1 MKIKNAFAVT
11 GITVCLLAMSGCG
24 QQVEEAVIPEVETSG
39 EAVIETTVD
48 ESTTEYASSESVE
61 TETLQDTKFDITLAF
76 AGDISLDDTS
86 AVMQNYF
93 AQGSVLSNVI
103 DARYIEEM
111 NQADL
116 MWINNE
122 FCYSLRGNPLPN
134 KMYTFRANPE
144 HVSMLQEMGVD
155 VAGLANN
162 HIYDFGKDA
171 FLDTLDTLDGAGIPY
186 VGAGHDLA
194 EAMSPVYLEADGV
207 TIAYVAASRAEKY
220 KMTPQATE
228 TEPGILR
235 CYDNTLFLKE
245 IREADTKADIVVA
258 LPHWGT
264 EYSTKLEEA
273 QTVGAKQYI
282 DAGADAVIGAH
293 SHCIQGVELYNGKPI
308 VYSLGNFWF
317 NDKSLETMLVK
328 LHVSGEKDL
337 GADLQ
342 STEDDTI
349 QVEDIR
355 LEILP
360 GMQSGCTTVMA
371 DGAEKERILHYIE
384 SISPAPIA
392 LEYTSE
398 K

>member
-1 MKIKNAFAVT
+1 
-11 GITVCLLAMSGCG
+11 
-24 QQVEEAVIPEVETSG
+24 
-39 EAVIETTVD
+39 
-48 ESTTEYASSESVE
+48 
-61 TETLQDTKFDITLAF
+61 
-76 AGDISLDDTS
+76 
-86 AVMQNYF
+86 
-93 AQGSVLSNVI
+93 
-103 DARYIEEM
+103 
-111 NQADL
+111 
-116 MWINNE
+116 
-122 FCYSLRGNPLPN
+122 
-134 KMYTFRANPE
+134 
-144 HVSMLQEMGVD
+144 MGR
-155 VAGLANN
+155 
-162 HIYDFGKDA
+162 
-171 FLDTLDTLDGAGIPY
+171 GIPY

-245 IREADTKADIVVA
+245 IREADTKADIVIA
-258 LPHWGT
+258 LPHWGA

-342 STEDDTI
+342 SAEDDTI

-392 LEYTSE
+392 LEYTSD